1 METLAYLDL
10 VLASEASASATPE
23 SLNLAEWLKLL
34 KRSTH
39 ARIYWLSFVTILSIF
54 GMAGEALAE
63 IFRQGDSGVEVTEI
77 QKRLQ
82 ELNYFNR
89 QPTGYFGQVTEDAVI
104 RFQQDQGLAPDGIVG
119 QSTKAALFNQTESRV
134 RSESP
139 VNRTVSLTTLPPP
152 RPVGTLPPPRELG
165 TLPPPPNF
173 PGTSSR
179 QEVTQT
185 QSIKELRFGDRGSA
199 VSQLQQKLREEG
211 FDPGPVNG
219 IYGVQTEEAVKQFQR
234 ANRLRVDGIAG
245 SQTLAEL
252 GIIAKESE
260 ATGYVVVV
268 PVRSGNTLT
277 QVQQYVPT
285 AISDDSR
292 RGRFVNAGAFPN
304 RASAESVSYLLRSHG
319 LDARVAYWR

>member
-1 METLAYLDL
+1 
-10 VLASEASASATPE
+10 
-23 SLNLAEWLKLL
+23 
-34 KRSTH
+34 
-39 ARIYWLSFVTILSIF
+39 
-54 GMAGEALAE
+54 
-63 IFRQGDSGVEVTEI
+63 
-77 QKRLQ
+77 
-82 ELNYFNR
+82 
-89 QPTGYFGQVTEDAVI
+89 
-104 RFQQDQGLAPDGIVG
+104 G

-268 PVRSGNTLT
+268 PVRSGNPL
-277 QVQQYVPT
+277 
-285 AISDDSR
+285 
-292 RGRFVNAGAFPN
+292 
-304 RASAESVSYLLRSHG
+304 
-319 LDARVAYWR
+319 